1 MRSRAAFT
9 TGVLAVALAAVPVA
23 APAAAAVQDCTKGG
37 GLLSGVTNSLC
48 EVVDA
53 VTDTVDGLTGKAA
66 EPVTKG
72 VDETTGDVMGKVG
85 GAVPSGKHSPTPTPT
100 AGDGQPSPGKS
111 SELLPTTLSEVCLP
125 VLACDDQS
133 VLDRL
138 TPGPAQPATTREPR
152 PSPTPSAR
160 PTHRREE
167 TQVLPTAAPTPPP
180 PSEPYLI
187 DTPQPVG
194 ERRTAD
200 TDEPRIDLLW
210 PNPFAEDLAVPLQ
223 DRRLVRPSPPASDAV
238 GTALTAL
245 LLASAILAT
254 RVAHQRRRRAEQHD
268 SIPFEPAR
276 VGGRHRLA

>member
-53 VTDTVDGLTGKAA
+53 VTDTVDGLTGNAT
-66 EPVTKG
+66 EPVTTG
-72 VDETTGDVMGKVG
+72 VDETTGDVLGTVG
-85 GAVPSGKHSPTPTPT
+85 ESVPSGKPTPTPT
-100 AGDGQPSPGKS
+100 AGDGQPSPSKS

-138 TPGPAQPATTREPR
+138 APGPAQTTTTREPS

-167 TQVLPTAAPTPPP
+167 TQVLPTPAPTPPQ
-180 PSEPYLI
+180 SEPYLI
-187 DTPQPVG
+187 DTTRPVE

-200 TDEPRIDLLW
+200 TGEPHIDLLW

-223 DRRLVRPSPPASDAV
+223 DRQLVRPSQPASDAV

-268 SIPFEPAR
+268 SIPFEPGR